1 MPSMHRER
9 NWGGAGDEALNEGG
23 LREVKLQTKLSGTR
37 PPAPERE
44 GDTPTEPVLIEGSA
58 PAPLPGVVLFLLR
71 GLAPVVPG
79 GFFLLEAVKTVPS
92 CWVKQPAGSG
102 CAGSRGELSLA
113 L

>member
-1 MPSMHRER
+1 M
-9 NWGGAGDEALNEGG
+9 
-23 LREVKLQTKLSGTR
+23 
-37 PPAPERE
+37 
-44 GDTPTEPVLIEGSA
+44 LIEGSA